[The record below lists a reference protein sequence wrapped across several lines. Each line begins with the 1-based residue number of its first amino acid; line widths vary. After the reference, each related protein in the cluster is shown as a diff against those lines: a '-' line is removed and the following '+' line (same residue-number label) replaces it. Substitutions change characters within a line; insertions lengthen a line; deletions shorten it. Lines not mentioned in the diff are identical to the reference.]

1 MEACL
6 VCCVCTRAK
15 FIQYIKELGV
25 ASSLTYRGIVTF
37 FFKVLPP
44 NSPPPPLMVAGMF
57 RWPTV
62 ISVSASQSKSSSVCY
77 SSHRRWKTAVA
88 ALLGGGGGGRYAA
101 RGGSSGGRWTS
112 LLVGTLVQLYIYEK
126 LRWISYKCVYV
137 CPYWMAIV
145 TPLFEA
151 TDRPG
156 VPTSSVL
163 RRNSTE
169 RHNRTDTSMKSYDL
183 YIYTSK
189 IQRET
194 SESFLWFCKKVT
206 ILETSR
212 DNFGWKEINCD
223 FEMSTN
229 SLCGLW
235 WGRLDWQ
242 W

>member
-1 MEACL
+1 MLSVLCMYTCKVYSIHQRARRCL
-6 VCCVCTRAK
+6 LINVSGHRHVFFQGFTP
-15 FIQYIKELGV
+15 QY
-25 ASSLTYRGIVTF
+25 
-37 FFKVLPP
+37 PP
-44 NSPPPPLMVAGMF
+44 SPPLTVAGTF

-88 ALLGGGGGGRYAA
+88 ALLGGGGRYAA

-126 LRWISYKCVYV
+126 LCWISYKCVYV

-163 RRNSTE
+163 RRNSTVC
-169 RHNRTDTSMKSYDL
+169 HNRDNTFIKSRVVVYH
-183 YIYTSK
+183 TSK
-189 IQRET
+189 I
-194 SESFLWFCKKVT
+194 K
-206 ILETSR
+206 R
-212 DNFGWKEINCD
+212 DISKTFHSI
-223 FEMSTN
+223 
-229 SLCGLW
+229 
-235 WGRLDWQ
+235 
-242 W
+242 

>member
-1 MEACL
+1 MLSVLCMYTCKVYSIHQRARRCL
-6 VCCVCTRAK
+6 LINVSGHRHVFFQGFTPQFPWGLA
-15 FIQYIKELGV
+15 QPP
-25 ASSLTYRGIVTF
+25 SPLT
-37 FFKVLPP
+37 
-44 NSPPPPLMVAGMF
+44 VAGTF

-77 SSHRRWKTAVA
+77 SSHRRWETAVA
-88 ALLGGGGGGRYAA
+88 ALLGGGGRYAA

-169 RHNRTDTSMKSYDL
+169 CHNRTDTSMKSYF
-183 YIYTSK
+183 YFYTFK
-189 IQRET
+189 IQRDT
-194 SESFLWFCKKVT
+194 SESFLWFCRRVT

-212 DNFGWKEINCD
+212 DILVEKKSIATLKCRRPHCVG
-223 FEMSTN
+223 
-229 SLCGLW
+229 
-235 WGRLDWQ
+235 
-242 W
+242 

>member
-44 NSPPPPLMVAGMF
+44 NSPPPPLTVAGTF

-88 ALLGGGGGGRYAA
+88 ALLGGGRYVA

-163 RRNSTE
+163 RRNSTVC
-169 RHNRTDTSMKSYDL
+169 HNRDNTFIKSRVVVYH
-183 YIYTSK
+183 TSK
-189 IQRET
+189 I
-194 SESFLWFCKKVT
+194 K
-206 ILETSR
+206 R
-212 DNFGWKEINCD
+212 DISKTFHSI
-223 FEMSTN
+223 
-229 SLCGLW
+229 
-235 WGRLDWQ
+235 
-242 W
+242 

>member
-44 NSPPPPLMVAGMF
+44 NFHRGLAQPPPLTVAGTF

-77 SSHRRWKTAVA
+77 SSHRRWETAVA
-88 ALLGGGGGGRYAA
+88 ALLGGGGRYAA

-169 RHNRTDTSMKSYDL
+169 CHNRTDTSMKSYF
-183 YIYTSK
+183 YFYTFK
-189 IQRET
+189 IQRDT
-194 SESFLWFCKKVT
+194 SESFFM
-206 ILETSR
+206 IL
-212 DNFGWKEINCD
+212 
-223 FEMSTN
+223 
-229 SLCGLW
+229 
-235 WGRLDWQ
+235 
-242 W
+242 